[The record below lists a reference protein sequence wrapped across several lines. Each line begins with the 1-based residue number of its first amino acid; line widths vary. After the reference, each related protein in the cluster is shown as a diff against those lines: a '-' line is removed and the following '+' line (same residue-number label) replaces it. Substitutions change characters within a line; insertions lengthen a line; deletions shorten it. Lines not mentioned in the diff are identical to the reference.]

1 MHPNEDFS
9 DLRAREVVV
18 AGAAV
23 TGDLLATY
31 GCSRK
36 LWPAVTA
43 WARRVHGYRVF
54 AQCEERVARSDHV
67 VVFLCMPCPVGRGV
81 LAVRACQKRGTA
93 RYGMEKTMPSAYR
106 VSGVGPMSARVSGEL
121 HRSRRSVA
129 CGDCLARCPGNG
141 RSSCGVRSCF
151 ARVALW

>member
-31 GCSRK
+31 GCGRK

-43 WARRVHGYRVF
+43 WGRR
-54 AQCEERVARSDHV
+54 
-67 VVFLCMPCPVGRGV
+67 
-81 LAVRACQKRGTA
+81 AVSMDIECSHTGT
-93 RYGMEKTMPSAYR
+93 
-106 VSGVGPMSARVSGEL
+106 V
-121 HRSRRSVA
+121 
-129 CGDCLARCPGNG
+129 
-141 RSSCGVRSCF
+141 
-151 ARVALW
+151 